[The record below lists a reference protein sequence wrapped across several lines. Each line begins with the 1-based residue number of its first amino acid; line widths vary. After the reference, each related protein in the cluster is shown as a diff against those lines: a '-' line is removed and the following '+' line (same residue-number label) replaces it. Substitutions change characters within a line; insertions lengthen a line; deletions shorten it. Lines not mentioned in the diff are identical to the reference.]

1 MIYTGRMD
9 RASSPVSIYLLQH
22 KYRNITMEKEIL
34 FHFKNPHDSPGYLLG
49 QLTMLWQRKQ
59 KKVLDPLNLTQ
70 TQFVLLAALG
80 WLSKKSDAVTQID
93 IANQSNADRM
103 MVSKVLRTLE
113 DKGFLTRQEH
123 QIDTRAKTIRLTKEG
138 ELVLQKGIIE
148 IENADLDFFATLG
161 TKLSSF
167 NKNMLQLIDENKE

>member
-1 MIYTGRMD
+1 M
-9 RASSPVSIYLLQH
+9 S
-22 KYRNITMEKEIL
+22 KEID
-34 FHFKNPHDSPGYLLG
+34 FHFKSPDDSPGYLLG

-59 KKVLDPLNLTQ
+59 KKVLDPLDLTQ

-80 WLSKKSDAVTQID
+80 WLSKKSKVVTQVD

-113 DKGFLTRQEH
+113 DKQFITRQEH
-123 QIDTRAKTIRLTKEG
+123 ETDTRAKTIRLTTNGK
-138 ELVLQKGIIE
+138 LVLQKAIIE
-148 IENADLDFFATLG
+148 VENADLDFFATLD

-167 NKNMLQLIDENKE
+167 NKNMVKLIDKNSG